1 MRDVLNRAAAP
12 PDDTVRYGP
21 GPEQVAS
28 VWRPRVGALG
38 TAPVVMFLHGGF
50 WRAAYDRT
58 HVGPLAVALAEAG
71 FLVCAP
77 EYRRTGAGGGMDGGW
92 PGTFDDV
99 AAAVDGLPGILS
111 DLGGPPVSAGL
122 VLGGHSA
129 GGHLALWAAARH
141 RLPAGSPWRVGPGLA
156 PGEGPGLATG
166 RGPGLATAGGP
177 IRAVVALAAVSE
189 LGAAYEQG
197 LGNGAAGALMGGS
210 PAEHPDRYAR
220 ADPAGLLPIGVPLR
234 VLHGS
239 RDDVVPAA
247 MSRSFAARAR
257 AAGDEVA
264 WQELQ
269 GCDHFDVIDPL
280 SVAWGPVRAAFGA

>member
-1 MRDVLNRAAAP
+1 MGDVLNRPAAP

-21 GPEQVAS
+21 GPEHVAS
-28 VWRPRVGALG
+28 VWRPRFGALG

-50 WRAAYDRT
+50 WRATYDRT

-77 EYRRTGAGGGMDGGW
+77 EYRRTGGSAAAGGGW
-92 PGTFDDV
+92 PATFDDI
-99 AAAVDGLPGILS
+99 AAAMDVLPGVVS
-111 DLGGPPVSAGL
+111 DLGGPPPSAGL

-141 RLPAGSPWRVGPGLA
+141 RLPADAPWPAPSRGSS
-156 PGEGPGLATG
+156 
-166 RGPGLATAGGP
+166 RGSSP

-189 LGAAYEQG
+189 LAAAYQQR

-210 PAEHPDRYAR
+210 PEDHPDRYAL

-239 RDDVVPAA
+239 LDDVVPAA
-247 MSRSFAARAR
+247 MSRSFADRAR
-257 AAGDEVA
+257 AAGDEVN
-264 WQELQ
+264 WRELAGQ
-269 GCDHFDVIDPL
+269 DHFDLIDPE
-280 SVAWGPVRAAFGA
+280 SVAWGTVRGAFGSLAR

>member
-1 MRDVLNRAAAP
+1 VRDVLSRPAAP
-12 PDDTVRYGP
+12 PDETVRYGP

-28 VWRPRVGALG
+28 VWRPRGGALAAAPAALAA
-38 TAPVVMFLHGGF
+38 APVVMFLHGGF

-77 EYRRTGAGGGMDGGW
+77 EYRRTGAGGGW
-92 PGTFDDV
+92 PATFDDIAV
-99 AAAVDGLPGILS
+99 AVDVLPGMLS
-111 DLGGPPVSAGL
+111 KLGGPPPAAGL

-141 RLPAGSPWRVGPGLA
+141 RLPADAPWPA
-156 PGEGPGLATG
+156 PGPS
-166 RGPGLATAGGP
+166 P

-189 LGAAYEQG
+189 LAAAYQQR
-197 LGNGAAGALMGGS
+197 LGNGAAGDLMGGS
-210 PAEHPDRYAR
+210 PADHPDRYAL

-247 MSRSFAARAR
+247 MSRSFAARAQ
-257 AAGDEVA
+257 AAGDEVYGR
-264 WQELQ
+264 ELA
-269 GCDHFDVIDPL
+269 GHDHFDLIDPESAAWD
-280 SVAWGPVRAAFGA
+280 SVRGAFGAPGARARLGAMAPLRAT

>member
-1 MRDVLNRAAAP
+1 MQDVLNRPAP

-28 VWRPRVGALG
+28 VWRPRFGAMG
-38 TAPVVMFLHGGF
+38 VAPVVMFVHGGF

-77 EYRRTGAGGGMDGGW
+77 EYRRVGSGSGGAGGGW
-92 PGTFDDV
+92 PGTFDDI
-99 AAAVDGLPGILS
+99 AAAVDGLPGVLNE
-111 DLGGPPVSAGL
+111 LGGPPPRAGL
-122 VLGGHSA
+122 ILGGHSA

-141 RLPAGSPWRVGPGLA
+141 RLPADAPWHA
-156 PGEGPGLATG
+156 PGPSPGSS
-166 RGPGLATAGGP
+166 PGSSP

-189 LGAAYEQG
+189 LAAAHEQR

-210 PAEHPDRYAR
+210 PADHPDRYAL

-234 VLHGS
+234 VRHGS
-239 RDDVVPAA
+239 RDDEVPAA
-247 MSRSFAARAR
+247 MSRSFADRAR
-257 AAGDEVA
+257 AAGDQVDGR
-264 WQELQ
+264 ELA

-280 SVAWGPVRAAFGA
+280 SAAWESVRAAFGAFGDPDGG